1 MYSKRTLTQKFFNQ
15 NTVFIARRV
24 LIGNFTTT
32 SSITVL
38 TSFMTLSLLS
48 SAQSIYVLLES
59 NYTCLDEF
67 FRFVRKLGQRVDNFI
82 GRVMFWC
89 PSVVTVDLC
98 SHSM

>member
-1 MYSKRTLTQKFFNQ
+1 M
-15 NTVFIARRV
+15 
-24 LIGNFTTT
+24 
-32 SSITVL
+32 SST
-38 TSFMTLSLLS
+38 
-48 SAQSIYVLLES
+48 QSIYVLLES

-82 GRVMFWC
+82 GTVMFWC